1 MQRKGENQKELL
13 ETFKMLAE
21 DQLLRLNTYLMD
33 LEKRPMTERRE
44 DLYRSILREYHNM
57 KGSAGTVG
65 QSDVMELAHELED
78 ILELMRQ
85 KKLEENEELF
95 NLHYESLDAI
105 SLMIRCRLNGEALPS
120 DVFKDLHRR
129 IEEAKNGVAPETRIL
144 DSSMRQ
150 PKEGTGKRYF
160 LKKGNRHG

>member
-1 MQRKGENQKELL
+1 MQRKGENQKEML

-21 DQLLRLNTYLMD
+21 DQLLRLNAYLMD

-44 DLYRSILREYHNM
+44 DLYRSILREYHNI

-65 QSDVMELAHELED
+65 QNDVMELAHAMED

-105 SLMIRCRLNGEALPS
+105 SLMIRSRLNGEALPG
-120 DVFKDLHRR
+120 DVFENLHRR
-129 IEEAKNGVAPETRIL
+129 IEGAKHEVTPESSLL
-144 DSSMRQ
+144 DSSVRQ
-150 PKEGTGKRYF
+150 PKEETGKRHF
-160 LKKGNRHG
+160 LRKGNRHG